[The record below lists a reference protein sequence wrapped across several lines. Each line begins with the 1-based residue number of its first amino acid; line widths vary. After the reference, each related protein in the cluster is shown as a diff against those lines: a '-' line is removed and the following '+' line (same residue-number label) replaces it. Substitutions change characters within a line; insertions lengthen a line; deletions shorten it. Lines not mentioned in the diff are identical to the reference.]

1 VSRVNCRQPGDLGA
15 EIAAIGELR
24 PIVNRSNGRIKVD
37 PRPDGAEPAPDERLL
52 ADSLAGNDA
61 AFRTLVE
68 RYSREVFQFV
78 ARFTRNEAAADD
90 VVQETFLQVYQSAG
104 SFDPGRSFR
113 PWLFAIAANK
123 ARDHLRSSARKR
135 EVALSAG
142 MPSGEGDEATLLN
155 FLSNEELPPSEL
167 LEADEQR
174 EIVREIVS
182 RMPDNL
188 REVLVLGYYHH
199 FAYKEIAEVLSVP
212 LGTVKSRLHAAVSYF
227 ADAYKQKLKEGSS
240 DSDRKP

>member
-1 VSRVNCRQPGDLGA
+1 
-15 EIAAIGELR
+15 
-24 PIVNRSNGRIKVD
+24 VD

-52 ADSLAGNDA
+52 ADSLAGDDA

-155 FLSNEELPPSEL
+155 FLSNETLPPSEL

-174 EIVREIVS
+174 EIVREVVS

-227 ADAYKQKLKEGSS
+227 AEAYKQKLKEGSS
-240 DSDRKP
+240 DSNRKP